1 MSGIELFP
9 EILRRRAAA
18 RPTGTAYVFLDD
30 HGAEVAA
37 LTYAELERR
46 VRAVAGR
53 LAGAAA
59 PGERALLLFPPGLD
73 FIVAFFACLYTGV
86 IAVPVIPPRRGGL
99 HPATR
104 GIVADC
110 APAVVLTVAGPPDAD
125 LLSEGAPEW
134 IAVDEIDTRAG
145 EFVSRPGDP
154 DAVAFLQYTSG
165 STAAPKGVL
174 VTHRNLIAN
183 QEMIRRAF
191 GHDESST
198 FVAWAPHY
206 HDQGLIGNILQ
217 PLYLGSASVL
227 MAPVSFI
234 RRPLLWL
241 DAISRYRAHTSGGP
255 NFAFDACVAHAA
267 RGAVPD
273 LDLSSWAVAFNGAEP
288 IRAETL
294 RRFTETFAPYGFQE
308 RALYPCYGLAEAT
321 LLVSGSGKGKGPR
334 RFEADAAEL
343 RRGRIVSASPE
354 AGGTTLIGSGVP
366 APGVEVLVVDPATA
380 RPCPPDRIGEIWVA
394 GAHVAAGYWR
404 NTEATAAVFVTA
416 TASGDV
422 GGSGNV
428 GTTASRTV
436 TAVGGS
442 GNERS
447 GSDEDGGGERRFLR
461 TGDLGQIV
469 DGELFVTGRS
479 KDLIVV
485 RGRNHYPHDLE
496 HTAQAAH
503 PAARAGG
510 GAAFT
515 VEGPDGEQLV
525 IVQEIDRAHP
535 WSAGA
540 SLEISTAIR
549 AAVVRDHDLAPSR
562 IVLTTAGALP
572 KTSSGK
578 IMRGAARARHLAAGF
593 PPWAPAAAAAGR

>member
-9 EILRRRAAA
+9 EILRRRAAI

-30 HGAEVAA
+30 HGAEAA
-37 LTYAELERR
+37 VLTYAELERR

-53 LAGAAA
+53 LADAAA
-59 PGERALLLFPPGLD
+59 PGDRALLIFPPGLD
-73 FIVAFFACLYTGV
+73 FVVAFFACLYAGV
-86 IAVPVIPPRRGGL
+86 IAVPVIPPRRGRA
-99 HPATR
+99 HHATL
-104 GIVADC
+104 GIITDSD
-110 APAVVLTVAGPPDAD
+110 PAVVLTVAGLVDVD
-125 LLSEGAPEW
+125 LPSEGTLER
-134 IAVDEIDTRAG
+134 IAVDEIDTRTEAIAP
-145 EFVSRPGDP
+145 RPCAP
-154 DAVAFLQYTSG
+154 DSIAFLQYTSG
-165 STAAPKGVL
+165 STGSPKGVL

-267 RGAVPD
+267 RGDVPD

-294 RRFTETFAPYGFQE
+294 RRFTETFAPYGFHE

-321 LLVSGSGKGKGPR
+321 LLVSGSGKGRGPR
-334 RFEADAAEL
+334 WFEADPAEL
-343 RRGRIVSASPE
+343 GRGRMVPADPGRSA
-354 AGGTTLIGSGVP
+354 ATLTGSGLP

-394 GAHVAAGYWR
+394 GAQVAAGYWR
-404 NTEATAAVFVTA
+404 NPEATAAVF
-416 TASGDV
+416 GGGV
-422 GGSGNV
+422 GG
-428 GTTASRTV
+428 
-436 TAVGGS
+436 
-442 GNERS
+442 
-447 GSDEDGGGERRFLR
+447 DGGERRFLR

-469 DGELFVTGRS
+469 DGELFVTGRC

-496 HTAQAAH
+496 HTAQVAH

-515 VEGPDGEQLV
+515 VEGPDGEQVV
-525 IVQEIDRAHP
+525 IVQEIDRAHH
-535 WSAGA
+535 WSAAA
-540 SLEISTAIR
+540 SAEITAAIR
-549 AAVVRDHDLAPSR
+549 AAVVRDHDLTPSR
-562 IVLTTAGALP
+562 IVLTVAGALP

-578 IMRGAARARHLAAGF
+578 IMRGAARARHLDAGF
-593 PPWAPAAAAAGR
+593 PPWAPAAAVVPVGH

>member
-9 EILRRRAAA
+9 EILRRRAAT

-30 HGAEVAA
+30 HGAEVAV

-59 PGERALLLFPPGLD
+59 PGDRALLVFPPGLD
-73 FIVAFFACLYTGV
+73 FIVAFFACLSAGV
-86 IAVPVIPPRRGGL
+86 IAVPVIGPRRGRP
-99 HPATR
+99 HHATL

-110 APAVVLTVAGPPDAD
+110 DPAVVLTVAGLTDAD
-125 LLSEGAPEW
+125 LPSAGALER
-134 IAVDEIDTRAG
+134 IAVDEIDPPAEGIGR
-145 EFVSRPGDP
+145 RPGDP
-154 DAVAFLQYTSG
+154 DAIAFLQYTSG
-165 STAAPKGVL
+165 STGSPKGVL
-174 VTHRNLIAN
+174 VTHRNLISN

-217 PLYLGSASVL
+217 PLYLGSTSVL

-241 DAISRYRAHTSGGP
+241 EAISRYRAHTSGGP

-267 RGAVPD
+267 RGDVPD

-294 RRFTETFAPYGFQE
+294 RRFTETFAAYGFHE

-321 LLVSGSGKGKGPR
+321 LLVSGSGKGRGPR
-334 RFEADAAEL
+334 RFEADGAEL
-343 RRGRIVSASPE
+343 GRGRLVSAQPGRG
-354 AGGTTLIGSGVP
+354 ATTLTGSGAP
-366 APGVEVLVVDPATA
+366 APGVEVLVVDPVTGH
-380 RPCPPDRIGEIWVA
+380 PCAPDRIGEIWVA
-394 GAHVAAGYWR
+394 GAHVAEGYWR
-404 NTEATAAVFVTA
+404 NPEATAAVFGARPDTGRRCHEDGRGA
-416 TASGDV
+416 DLGSADGARGDRGFGGNGV
-422 GGSGNV
+422 GGN
-428 GTTASRTV
+428 
-436 TAVGGS
+436 GG
-442 GNERS
+442 
-447 GSDEDGGGERRFLR
+447 FLR

-510 GAAFT
+510 GAAFA
-515 VEGPDGEQLV
+515 VAGPDGEQLV

-535 WSAGA
+535 WSAAA
-540 SLEISTAIR
+540 SAEITAAIR
-549 AAVVRDHDLAPSR
+549 AAVVRDHDLAPRR
-562 IVLTTAGALP
+562 IVLTVAGALP

-578 IMRGAARARHLAAGF
+578 IMRGAARARHLDAGF
-593 PPWAPAAAAAGR
+593 PPWIPAAAPAVPTGG